1 MKIEKA
7 FFVKSWADGAAYVS
21 DSLPEVCVVGRS
33 NVGKSTFINMLTGV
47 RLAKTS
53 SEPGRT
59 RLINVFKINDSFNL
73 IDLPGYGFAKASKT
87 ERSRWSEMAESYF
100 RAASNL
106 KRTFVLMDVRHD
118 PSELDKQMLSYLY
131 YYTMPFTVIATKCD
145 KLSRAAV
152 NVRWLRMATVLGI
165 GKDDII
171 PVSFKGGGRDEV
183 LAKIAAVL

>member
-7 FFVKSWADGAAYVS
+7 VFVKSWADGAAYS
-21 DSLPEVCVVGRS
+21 GGDLPEVCVVGRS
-33 NVGKSTFINMLTGV
+33 NVGKSTFINMLTGA

-59 RLINVFKINDSFNL
+59 RLINVFRINDSFNL
-73 IDLPGYGFAKASKT
+73 IDLPGYGFAKASKR
-87 ERSRWSEMAESYF
+87 ERSRWSELAEEYF
-100 RAASNL
+100 RAAVNL
-106 KRTFVLMDVRHD
+106 KRTFVLMDIRHD

-145 KLSRAAV
+145 KLSRAAA
-152 NVRWLRMATVLGI
+152 NIRWQRMASVLGI
-165 GKDDII
+165 GKDDIV

-183 LAKIAAVL
+183 LAIIEAVV